1 MNDLSKLLS
10 MHGELALVTGATRGI
25 GAAIADAFGQA
36 GAQIIGTATTE
47 DGAAAITARFAAN
60 GHAGRGTVLDVTD
73 PESVI
78 ALEEDI
84 RGHEGTV
91 TVLVN
96 NAGITR
102 DSLLMRMKQEDWD
115 AVIQTDLSSAFRVC
129 KTFLRGMIKARHG
142 RIVSIGSVVGTMG
155 NPGQANYAAAKA
167 GLAGFSKSLAREVGG
182 RGITVN
188 VVAPGFIETE
198 MTAAL
203 DEQQVTALIG
213 QIPLNRLGQVD
224 DIAGVVAFLCSPAGA
239 YITGETIH
247 VNGGMLMI

>member
-1 MNDLSKLLS
+1 MNDPSKLQPLQ
-10 MHGELALVTGATRGI
+10 GEIALVTGATRGI
-25 GAAIADAFGQA
+25 GAGIAEALASA
-36 GAQIIGTATTE
+36 GAQVIGTATTE
-47 DGAAAITARFAAN
+47 AGAAAISARFGAA
-60 GHAGRGTVLDVTD
+60 GHSGRGAVVDVSD
-73 PESVI
+73 PASI
-78 ALEEDI
+78 AALEKDVSAN
-84 RGHEGTV
+84 EGAV

-102 DSLLMRMKQEDWD
+102 DGLLVRMKKEDWD
-115 AVIQTDLSSAFRVC
+115 AVIQTNLSSAFHVC

-142 RIVSIGSVVGTMG
+142 RIVSIASVVGSMG

-167 GLAGFSKSLAREVGG
+167 GLVGFSKSLAREVGA
-182 RGITVN
+182 RGVTVN

-203 DEQQVTALIG
+203 DDSQVTALID
-213 QIPLNRLGQVD
+213 QIPVNRLGHVED
-224 DIAGVVAFLCSPAGA
+224 VAGVVAFLCSPAGA